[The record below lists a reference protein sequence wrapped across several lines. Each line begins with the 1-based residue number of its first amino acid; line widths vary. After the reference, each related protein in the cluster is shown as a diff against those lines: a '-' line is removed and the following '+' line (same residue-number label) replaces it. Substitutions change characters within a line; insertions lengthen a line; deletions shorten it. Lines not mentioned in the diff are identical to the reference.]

1 MEPELLKTIY
11 YCLVYSHLSY
21 GIHAWGSACESDL
34 NKILVLQKKAARI
47 MTGNQYF
54 QIYGEPATPLPTSEP
69 LFKSLKILKLNDI
82 FLINIAKFVYATL
95 SNESPLSSLIGL
107 YTPTQSIHTL
117 LHQQQLSTESSIL
130 ILVRLKTPKHFLLKD
145 QNL

>member
-1 MEPELLKTIY
+1 MFILYQNNFSEDNVSKKISRGVGILAKLRNCMEPKLLKTIY

-34 NKILVLQKKAARI
+34 NKILILQKKAARI

-69 LFKSLKILKLNDI
+69 
-82 FLINIAKFVYATL
+82 
-95 SNESPLSSLIGL
+95 
-107 YTPTQSIHTL
+107 
-117 LHQQQLSTESSIL
+117 
-130 ILVRLKTPKHFLLKD
+130 
-145 QNL
+145 